1 VQQLMRQHWIELHPE
16 ATLLDAV
23 QLMRLAR
30 IRQVPAVSDGILR
43 GMVTYRE
50 LLEALVE
57 QPDRE
62 GGSPVGP
69 WIGDPPATAE
79 ATTSLAEAASRMARA
94 AVGCLPVVETT
105 ERGPRLL
112 GLVTEGDL
120 LRAAY
125 EGGVPAAGA

>member
-1 VQQLMRQHWIELHPE
+1 MRQRWIELHPE

-30 IRQVPAVSDGILR
+30 IRQVPAVADGILL

-62 GGSPVGP
+62 PGVPVAP
-69 WIGDPPATAE
+69 WIGDAQATAE

-105 ERGPRLL
+105 VRGPRLL
-112 GLVTEGDL
+112 GLVTENDL

-125 EGGVPAAGA
+125 EGEAPPAGA